1 MFGRLLK
8 MVCLIALLVS
18 NPRAYSQD
26 VFSVDKEHLAGVVGA
41 HLLSLEGW
49 RTGDFLVRVSTTGSG
64 RYFRWEE
71 NQDNME
77 VDDKI
82 RFVEGADASTVD
94 FQSDLLY
101 RVVFDFDS
109 ERCLVVGNVR
119 EVATVLNALDVAME
133 PIVRKKKEVLLLDDL
148 QLGALRIRP
157 DGKMYNSKQANTV
170 SRALSAAGV
179 PDIRFLGWNQVSLW
193 NCDRMR
199 TKLGD
204 ISADS
209 IHEISHVGRDVY
221 QIRTKAPIEGV
232 SVRTQWDV
240 SRNLP
245 VGYWF
250 GTDRDG
256 TTGGEGSAKWSE
268 IDGLPVPVS
277 SRFMNA
283 HSSSFGSRDYS
294 MKNEVAVDIHWFS
307 LNQELTDEFFQKDLL
322 SDQKK
327 LDELL
332 NQNVFEKQVEDTA
345 SGDNK

>member
-8 MVCLIALLVS
+8 MVCLISLLVS

-26 VFSVDKEHLAGVVGA
+26 EFSVDKEHLAGVVGA

-49 RTGDFLVRVSTTGSG
+49 RTGDFLVRVSTNGSG
-64 RYFRWEE
+64 RFFRWEE

-82 RFVEGADASTVD
+82 RFVEGVNASTVD

-109 ERCLVVGNVR
+109 ERCLIVGNVR
-119 EVATVLNALDVAME
+119 EVATVLDALDRAMD
-133 PIVRKKKEVLLLDDL
+133 PIVRKKNTIFLLNDVES
-148 QLGALRIRP
+148 GAWQIRP
-157 DGKMYNSKQANTV
+157 DGKMYNSKQVKSVSYALFVAN
-170 SRALSAAGV
+170 V
-179 PDIRFLGWNQVSLW
+179 PDIRFLGWNLPLTW
-193 NCDRMR
+193 DCDRLRTRLGDMR
-199 TKLGD
+199 TEA
-204 ISADS
+204 IQ
-209 IHEISHVGRDVY
+209 EVRHVGQDVY
-221 QIRTKAPIEGV
+221 QLRIKSSIEGV
-232 SVRTQWDV
+232 SNLTRWDV

-245 VGYWF
+245 VSYWI
-250 GTDRDG
+250 GTDRDK
-256 TTGGEGSAKWSE
+256 TTGSEGAAKWSE

-307 LNQELTDEFFQKDLL
+307 LNQELSDEFFQKDLL

-332 NQNVFEKQVEDTA
+332 NQNVFEKQADDTA
-345 SGDNK
+345 NGDNK